1 MAVELHHMAQTHS
14 CRVLTT
20 NLQASYNMS
29 EWPNWEIFVL
39 MHILLLFIDAA
50 HIDTQKRKTSR
61 VHVNK

>member
-14 CRVLTT
+14 SRVLTT

-39 MHILLLFIDAA
+39 LHILLSYSLMQ
-50 HIDTQKRKTSR
+50 HI
-61 VHVNK
+61 

>member
-14 CRVLTT
+14 CRVLTM

-39 MHILLLFIDAA
+39 MHILLSYSLMQR
-50 HIDTQKRKTSR
+50 T
-61 VHVNK
+61 